1 MVIFPLDALLV
12 GLCFKEAGVKQQC
25 SSLFLAG
32 AAGIDAATPQKLV
45 NDPRCHVS
53 GLRCDLFHLIFKS
66 LSSSNNF
73 GNICQMP
80 VE

>member
-32 AAGIDAATPQKLV
+32 AAGIDAD
-45 NDPRCHVS
+45 N
-53 GLRCDLFHLIFKS
+53 
-66 LSSSNNF
+66 SSKA
-73 GNICQMP
+73 G
-80 VE
+80 E